1 MKSID
6 EILKDDHVTKVIGK
20 GIDGA
25 MFLEDENNLY
35 FGYENLQRGKE

>member
-6 EILKDDHVTKVIGK
+6 EILKDDHVTKVIQK

-25 MFLEDENNLY
+25 MFNVRINY
-35 FGYENLQRGKE
+35 RTCY

>member
-20 GIDGA
+20 G
-25 MFLEDENNLY
+25 
-35 FGYENLQRGKE
+35 ENLRVKRQKKLSKMMRLLIRL